1 MMKLEKYIKKKKK
14 NERKRSEMKNGGR
27 FHPTNLILNDK
38 IN

>member
-1 MMKLEKYIKKKKK
+1 MKLEKYIKK

-27 FHPTNLILNDK
+27 FHPTNLILKDK

>member
-27 FHPTNLILNDK
+27 FHPTNLILKDK

>member
-1 MMKLEKYIKKKKK
+1 MKLEKYIKKKKK

-27 FHPTNLILNDK
+27 FHPTNLILKDK